1 MEQLS
6 TKSYRTPQFSYYFSM
21 FSDAQTDN
29 NSVNI
34 IVSGTKLAKLLPRL
48 GYRSSGAHVRN

>member
-6 TKSYRTPQFSYYFSM
+6 AKSYRTSQFSAYFSM

-34 IVSGTKLAKLLPRL
+34 IVSGTKLA
-48 GYRSSGAHVRN
+48 